1 MQNQID
7 ESLWQLYLGVWFRPC
22 GTLPLSSNGA
32 IISLWNPDGVNKSY
46 ADNSRYQRLI
56 YQELKRKGYNM
67 HLMWG
72 CSPDLGYRELSV
84 LLNCSQNKATQLAR
98 VCRQKAYYFVKG
110 GQIWLYNTHNPQQY
124 SQLPATFEARLTYRK
139 PPAFNEAILN
149 SST

>member
-1 MQNQID
+1 MGVQNQID

-84 LLNCSQNKATQLAR
+84 LLNSSQNKATQLAR

-110 GQIWLYNTHNPQQY
+110 GRSGYTTRTTRSNTRSYPPLSRRASLIEN
-124 SQLPATFEARLTYRK
+124 LLLLTK
-139 PPAFNEAILN
+139 PF
-149 SST
+149 